1 MFPFISQSGRKREEK
16 LVGNCSF
23 LFCELRLLRRVEA
36 RARFVRTSKVLS
48 TLFFFSLVVSI

>member
-1 MFPFISQSGRKREEK
+1 MFPFIRKREEK

-36 RARFVRTSKVLS
+36 RARLVRTSKVLS